1 MLKSIKNKK
10 RRLRNRKHL
19 KSVNSN
25 RFRLSVFKSLKNL
38 SAQVI
43 DDNLKKTLVSA
54 SSSEKDIKK
63 QKMKKKD
70 MSVALAKILAERIK
84 KKNIENIY
92 FDRGQYKYHGRI
104 KEFADSLRKT
114 GLKF

>member
-1 MLKSIKNKK
+1 M
-10 RRLRNRKHL
+10 
-19 KSVNSN
+19 
-25 RFRLSVFKSLKNL
+25 SL
-38 SAQVI
+38 I

>member
-63 QKMKKKD
+63 QKNEKERYVS
-70 MSVALAKILAERIK
+70 SVS
-84 KKNIENIY
+84 KNI
-92 FDRGQYKYHGRI
+92 G
-104 KEFADSLRKT
+104 
-114 GLKF
+114 